1 MAKHPAQMSLFAP
14 PPTLRRDE
22 AVGQLSALIGDDLRA
37 LSDRFGLTRA
47 GLSPLNKGWAGLT
60 VERLLDL
67 VQNNEQGPDFGDW
80 ELKVI
85 PLKQV
90 KRAQALT
97 WGLKGPVA
105 LTMCQL
111 KQLQAQ
117 PFEESLLWAKIK
129 RLLIVARLYHGP
141 EEERS
146 ELFGLAPYDISGEV
160 KAELAREY
168 EEMRWCLRTQ
178 GVMGLKEY
186 QGRLLALQDQ
196 GERAGWSF
204 YAKRPFITA
213 ALSGLI
219 TSTSPD
225 PLKSTL

>member
-60 VERLLDL
+60 VERLLGL
-67 VQNNEQGPDFGDW
+67 AQNNDQGPDFGDW

-85 PLKQV
+85 PLRRV
-90 KRAQALT
+90 KRSAQVE
-97 WGLKGPVA
+97 WGLKGPLA
-105 LTMCQL
+105 LTQCQL
-111 KQLQAQ
+111 KQLSAQ
-117 PFEESLLWAKIK
+117 SFEESLLWRKIQ

-146 ELFGLAPYDISGEV
+146 ELFGLAPFDIEGALRS
-160 KAELAREY
+160 ELEREY
-168 EEMRWCLRTQ
+168 EEMRWSLRSQ
-178 GVMGLKEY
+178 GLIALKEY
-186 QGRLLALQDQ
+186 QGRLLSLQDQ
-196 GERAGWSF
+196 GEQSGWSF
-204 YAKRPFITA
+204 YAKRPFVAQT
-213 ALSGLI
+213 LTGLI
-219 TSTSPD
+219 TSRP
-225 PLKSTL
+225 PL